1 MSGSKKDKLSKREQQ
16 IMDIIYEQGESSANE
31 IHKALPDPPSYSAVR
46 AMLKILEDKKI
57 IRHKQ
62 DGLKYVYSPTV
73 SREKAKK
80 SALKNVLKTFFDGSA
95 ENAVAALL
103 DMSKS
108 DMKEDDFDRMSD
120 LINNAKTKG
129 K

>member
-1 MSGSKKDKLSKREQQ
+1 MAGSKKDKLSKREQQ
-16 IMDIIYEQGESSANE
+16 IMDIIYEQGECSANE
-31 IHKALPDPPSYSAVR
+31 IHKSLPDPPSYSAVR

-57 IRHKQ
+57 VRHKQ
-62 DGLKYVYSPTV
+62 DGLKYVYYPAV

-103 DMSKS
+103 DMNKS
-108 DMKEDDFDRMSD
+108 DMKEEDFDRMSD
-120 LINNAKTKG
+120 LIKNAKNRG